1 MNTTTNNYLTEMSV
15 SEMIRVNGGESK
27 KQKHE
32 RWARSCMANHIGGSV
47 FQTLGHIAI
56 EIFG

>member
-1 MNTTTNNYLTEMSV
+1 MSV